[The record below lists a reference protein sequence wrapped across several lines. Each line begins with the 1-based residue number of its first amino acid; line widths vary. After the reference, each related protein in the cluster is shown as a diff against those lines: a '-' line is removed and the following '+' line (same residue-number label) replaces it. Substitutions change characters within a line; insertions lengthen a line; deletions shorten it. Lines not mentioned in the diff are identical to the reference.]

1 MYEYSSSNKLKLNVQ
16 KTEIIS
22 NEEYETPA
30 VTTQQGTVPISNK
43 KHSVRYLGIK
53 LNISLDWTDQV
64 KQVKSK
70 MMGGLMQMYKLKG
83 QAPPH
88 VLRSIYD
95 ALVNSHLQYG
105 LAIWK
110 PGINKQ
116 SVNQLEKIQKLAI
129 KCITNTKGQ
138 MHYTNMR
145 QQLKI
150 LTIQDL
156 ATISILK
163 FMFNIMQSLDRHNPV
178 AKNFL
183 LVETRTRQRTTI
195 LPIAQTHLLQTHSKV
210 ARDFSTHLP
219 LQYTKK
225 TILKHIA
232 TEMASKYTKKC
243 RKTKCYICSNQ
254 TKTKS
259 NQHRPK
265 MD

>member
-1 MYEYSSSNKLKLNVQ
+1 
-16 KTEIIS
+16 
-22 NEEYETPA
+22 
-30 VTTQQGTVPISNK
+30 
-43 KHSVRYLGIK
+43 
-53 LNISLDWTDQV
+53 
-64 KQVKSK
+64 
-70 MMGGLMQMYKLKG
+70 
-83 QAPPH
+83 
-88 VLRSIYD
+88 
-95 ALVNSHLQYG
+95 
-105 LAIWK
+105 
-110 PGINKQ
+110 
-116 SVNQLEKIQKLAI
+116 
-129 KCITNTKGQ
+129 

-210 ARDFSTHLP
+210 ARDFSIHLP

-225 TILKHIA
+225 TILKHIT

-243 RKTKCYICSNQ
+243 RKTNCYICSNQ